1 MWLDESR
8 YTLFC
13 TDGRRRIWRE
23 PHEAMNPSCLVRTVQ
38 GSGGSIMVW
47 GMFCWYGSGP
57 LVLLEGKQTAM
68 QYLDILADQVHPAM
82 LQFYEGDGYFMDD
95 NATIHRARIVRDWFN
110 EHQSDFQQLSWTP
123 QSPDLN
129 PIENVW
135 DMLERRIRQQSP
147 LPSNIQDL
155 KVV

>member
-1 MWLDESR
+1 
-8 YTLFC
+8 
-13 TDGRRRIWRE
+13 
-23 PHEAMNPSCLVRTVQ
+23 
-38 GSGGSIMVW
+38 
-47 GMFCWYGSGP
+47 MFYWYGSDP